1 MKKTAVL
8 LYPQFSE
15 YELTTAISILM
26 QGGKSI
32 SVISL
37 TKEGVKGEANLTCL
51 ADETIDQVN
60 YQDFD
65 SLLLT
70 GCMDITSVVENEKY
84 INFIQKIADQENFV
98 IASISSSPMLL
109 AKAGLL
115 KGKKYTVGLLEEHRE
130 QCGLFNDA
138 NYVED
143 LVVQDGNIIT
153 ARGSGF
159 IKWGVL
165 FGEAVKVDF
174 EESWYGK

>member
-15 YELTTAISILM
+15 YELTTALSILM
-26 QGGKSI
+26 QGGKPI
-32 SVISL
+32 SVIAL
-37 TKEGVKGEANLTCL
+37 TKEGVSGEAGLTCI

-70 GCMDITSVVENEKY
+70 GCMDIVSVVENERY
-84 INFIQKIADQENFV
+84 IEFIQKIVNQENFV

-115 KGKKYTVGLLEEHRE
+115 KGKKYTVGLLEKDRE
-130 QCGLFNDA
+130 QSGFFNDVD
-138 NYVED
+138 YVED

-159 IKWGVL
+159 IQWGAL
-165 FGEAVKVDF
+165 FGKALNIEF
-174 EESWYGK
+174 EEAWYKD